1 MRFVVAGNFDGRLTQ
16 LREILNSFELND
28 GDRLPIA
35 VDEMHS
41 APAFAIRRKDVP
53 GIGLAISLVVP
64 RKLSDSEI
72 EAMALLNHI
81 LNGTLHSRIQGEARR
96 RGLLYYMWSQLST
109 FEHNSTW
116 DFGAQVSVNN
126 LPAVIELT
134 RQEIERVCDGLI
146 DDRELDEAKSYS
158 LGRYQMGIQTV
169 GQITGWLAE
178 RYFFDGII
186 DDFSAVPGRINAIT
200 KEQIIETARDFLR
213 HNCWTLGLYGSTD
226 KAMADQLYD
235 RFAKLF

>member
-1 MRFVVAGNFDGRLTQ
+1 
-16 LREILNSFELND
+16 
-28 GDRLPIA
+28 
-35 VDEMHS
+35 
-41 APAFAIRRKDVP
+41 
-53 GIGLAISLVVP
+53 
-64 RKLSDSEI
+64 
-72 EAMALLNHI
+72 MAC
-81 LNGTLHSRIQGEARR
+81 
-96 RGLLYYMWSQLST
+96 
-109 FEHNSTW
+109 
-116 DFGAQVSVNN
+116 
-126 LPAVIELT
+126 

-146 DDRELDEAKSYS
+146 DDQELDEAKSYS

-169 GQITGWLAE
+169 GQIAGWLAE

-226 KAMADQLYD
+226 KAMADQLND